1 MQKLLLSCLFAFST
15 AFISVS
21 ATAAAMDEIRAK
33 QIYSVGTKSDYLAG
47 YHYQLTKS
55 CSSCHESDKVSDS
68 QTEIDKKC
76 QSCHGS
82 YESLGQKDQKAGLEI
97 SAHKGRLSIDSCTT
111 CHNGHVGSFA
121 YCILIFQPIYG
132 GDFLSHQQS

>member
-68 QTEIDKKC
+68 QTEIDKNVN
-76 QSCHGS
+76 
-82 YESLGQKDQKAGLEI
+82 LVTALTKASDKKIKRRGWKSPHI
-97 SAHKGRLSIDSCTT
+97 KVICPSTAAPPATT
-111 CHNGHVGSFA
+111 GMWA
-121 YCILIFQPIYG
+121 LLLIATTAT
-132 GDFLSHQQS
+132 SSTCR